1 MPDQSALILR
11 PFKKTDIAAI
21 TAIYTHYVKTSA
33 VTFDLKAPDS
43 DQMAEKF
50 AALEKAGH
58 PLIIAQHQDQDQNDI
73 AGYAYAST
81 YRSRPAYRFTC
92 EDAIYL
98 APEMVGRG
106 IGSRLLGELVEKAR
120 EYGFNQMVAIITA
133 NAANSIALHKKHGFE
148 ILGRFPELGYKF
160 ERWHNTVHMQRKL

>member
-1 MPDQSALILR
+1 MN
-11 PFKKTDIAAI
+11 I
-21 TAIYTHYVKTSA
+21 TEITK
-33 VTFDLKAPDS
+33 L
-43 DQMAEKF
+43 
-50 AALEKAGH
+50 AG
-58 PLIIAQHQDQDQNDI
+58 PNK
-73 AGYAYAST
+73 
-81 YRSRPAYRFTC
+81 RRKR
-92 EDAIYL
+92 
-98 APEMVGRG
+98 VGRG